1 MEGLI
6 FGILRYF
13 ILNCNQMVIMH
24 TCRLA
29 SASIVKLIICS
40 QSRIELSEFLFEFLH
55 LSQLISILSHYSP
68 GK

>member
-1 MEGLI
+1 
-6 FGILRYF
+6 
-13 ILNCNQMVIMH
+13 MVIMH

-40 QSRIELSEFLFEFLH
+40 QSRTELSECLFEYFH
-55 LSQLISILSHYSP
+55 DIFKSQLISILSHHSP